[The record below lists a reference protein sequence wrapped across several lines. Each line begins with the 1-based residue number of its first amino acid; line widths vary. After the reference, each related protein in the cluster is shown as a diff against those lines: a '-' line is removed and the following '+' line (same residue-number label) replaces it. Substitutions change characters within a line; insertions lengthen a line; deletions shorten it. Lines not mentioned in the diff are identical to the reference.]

1 MINFSEHKDSLQI
14 IRTIYGNQFYFQNRL
29 DGHAIAFDVA
39 RKMYTLSNINTNIF
53 YLRKENRRDF
63 CDRKVVENDFL

>member
-1 MINFSEHKDSLQI
+1 MINFSEAKNSLQI
-14 IRTIYGNQFYFQNRL
+14 ICTIYGNQFYFQNRL
-29 DGHAIAFDVA
+29 DGHAIAFDIT
-39 RKMYTLSNINTNIF
+39 RKKYTLSNINTNIF